1 MNNMVIRRK
10 QRRLSLWVEW
20 NDTDRSESLV
30 RALLAKGIRG
40 VEIDRDV
47 DLESFPSSG
56 IKREHTVLRVSLK
69 RDYPAFRLLAEVSMH
84 PGVFSVGE
92 L

>member
-1 MNNMVIRRK
+1 MKKRK
-10 QRRLSLWVEW
+10 QRRLSLRVVW
-20 NDTDRSESLV
+20 NDTDRSESVVRMLV
-30 RALLAKGIRG
+30 GKGVRG

-47 DLESFPSSG
+47 DLESFPSSDL
-56 IKREHTVLRVSLK
+56 KREHTVLRVFLG
-69 RDYPAFRLLAEVSMH
+69 RDYPAYLLLADLSTY

>member
-1 MNNMVIRRK
+1 MNDMMRRK

-30 RALLAKGIRG
+30 RALSDKGIRG

-56 IKREHTVLRVSLK
+56 IKREHTVLRVYLG
-69 RDYPAFRLLAEVSMH
+69 RGYPAYRLLTDISTF